1 MDCSIK
7 CLGVLTHKVKVSED
21 EVIAGKGSI
30 AIEPIATGEIVWQ
43 PNDGFP
49 IVSNAERK
57 LRDDKHEF
65 SQVGLDLFA
74 KVEPDG
80 WCYNHSCVPNS
91 ALIGGN
97 IVAMRNVALG
107 EEVTYDYGLTETSN
121 RWSFWCQCGHPE
133 CRLHISN
140 QDYLN
145 TELRNRQKD
154 YVSAHAEYAAA
165 QADRISVLKYYV
177 RRWLY
182 LLKLKL
188 RGDGSSA
195 MSLLK

>member
-1 MDCSIK
+1 M
-7 CLGVLTHKVKVSED
+7 LTHKVKVSEN
-21 EVIAGKGSI
+21 EVIAGKGSMAVESI
-30 AIEPIATGEIVWQ
+30 AKGEVVWQ
-43 PNDGFP
+43 PNEGFP
-49 IVSNAERK
+49 VVSNAERK

-80 WCYNHSCVPNS
+80 WCYNHSCAPNS
-91 ALIGGN
+91 ALVGGN
-97 IVAMRNVALG
+97 IVAKRNIAVG

-133 CRLHISN
+133 CRRYICN
-140 QDYLN
+140 QAYLDAG
-145 TELRNRQKD
+145 LRIRQKD
-154 YVSAHAEYAAA
+154 YVSAHAEHAAT
-165 QADRISVLKYYV
+165 QTDQISVLKYYV
-177 RRWLY
+177 RRRLY

-188 RGDGSSA
+188 RGNESSA